1 MLNRSFIALSYRHS
15 RVVSLTLLFVNSAL
29 TVEGATTT
37 ATSKKNRTTV
47 SVIETVPLNGST
59 ATFTVFSGTVGYTG
73 NGLKIQPDNNSNGAT
88 TIASV
93 PVMPYTSGSKSK
105 AEIVQQATNFL
116 LPSAADVGK
125 ALKAWMATNNYKA
138 ATFIYEHELI
148 PSGVNRIMKLTWQL
162 SVVDG
167 GRILFG
173 APRVIDGDPTFVYIT
188 YTPKAVASG
197 LPANWAF
204 ADAGVFKW
212 QLRKRDGTPQTDWV
226 SINTNGAYDEPTT
239 NGSDPNFGVNCLAD
253 KRSNPN
259 CPAVFTDAK
268 TLMQSTSSNGS
279 IIDYTRSLQPQYTL
293 LSDGSQQP
301 NMAIS
306 FDTRSLTHNN
316 SCTNGTIRTA
326 GRYGLTLASTFDRY
340 VFDEDSINPNL
351 IKRTTTS
358 SFSPTQGFDYTQVTA
373 LSISQVQGLV
383 INPFAPTGPLTST
396 SAIPGVQYVAPIYET
411 GDSGQTKI
419 YVSYGGQKGFCDP
432 SYPVIYSGQTCIGYY
447 DGEGNCTQYGPTT
460 IQRCGGYFWWGTNYT
475 LGIDRASNTGWL
487 MHEWYGPHYPT
498 AQGTV
503 TSETVPCPN

>member
-1 MLNRSFIALSYRHS
+1 MLKRSFITLGCRQL
-15 RVVSLTLLFVNSAL
+15 RLVSFTLLLVNIGL
-29 TVEGATTT
+29 PVEGATTT
-37 ATSKKNRTTV
+37 AASKKNRTTV
-47 SVIETVPLNGST
+47 SVIETVPLNSNT

-93 PVMPYTSGSKSK
+93 AVMPYTSGSKSK
-105 AEIVQQATNFL
+105 IEIVKQATDFL

-125 ALKAWMATNNYKA
+125 ALKSWMATNNYKA
-138 ATFIYEHELI
+138 ATFIYEQELI

-162 SVVDG
+162 SVADG

-188 YTPKAVASG
+188 YTPKAVAAG
-197 LPANWAF
+197 LPTNWAF

-212 QLRKRDGTPQTDWV
+212 QLRKRDGTPQTEWV

-239 NGSDPNFGVNCLAD
+239 NESDPNFGVNCLAD
-253 KRSNPN
+253 KASSPN

-268 TLMQSTSSNGS
+268 TLMHSTSSNGA
-279 IIDYTRSLQPQYTL
+279 IIDYTRSLQPHYTH

-301 NMAIS
+301 NLAIS

-326 GRYGLTLASTFDRY
+326 GRYGLTLVSTFDRY
-340 VFDEDSINPNL
+340 VFDETSINPNL
-351 IKRTTTS
+351 IKRTTTN
-358 SFSPTQGFDYTQVTA
+358 SFSPTQGFDYTQATT
-373 LSISQVQGLV
+373 LSISQVRELV
-383 INPFAPTGPLTST
+383 INPFSPTGPLIST

-432 SYPVIYSGQTCIGYY
+432 SYPVIYRGQACITFNANG
-447 DGEGNCTQYGPTT
+447 GCIASAATT

-475 LGIDRASNTGWL
+475 LGIDRASNIGWL

-498 AQGTV
+498 ALGSV